1 VNDTLSP
8 VISARARQEWQQ
20 LIRDPV
26 LFLSA
31 ALIFALLALFV
42 VYPLLKVLWIS
53 VTPEGRFSLAIYRR
67 YFQESASYRPF
78 WNSLL
83 LGALVAIGGTS
94 IGYFAA
100 FALSRIRVP
109 GIRLFRALFTLPM
122 ISPPFVLAL
131 SAIMLFGRNG
141 WITTRLL
148 PASTTLSI
156 YGLPGLF
163 LVETLAYFP
172 IAFLLL
178 LGVLQSLDPNL
189 EEAAQD
195 LGASRFKVF
204 TSVTLPLSVPGILSS
219 LLLIFLTSVADFGNP
234 LILSGNFQVLS
245 VQAYLKITGEYDL
258 PGGAVVAVVLLVPAL
273 LAFLVQRYLVS
284 RKSFV
289 TVTGKPSPAR
299 LRPASPPVRAG
310 FFLACLALAFA
321 ILLFYGMMVLGSF
334 TRLWGADSSLTIAN
348 YVKTFRMSWDYIRD
362 SLFLAGLATPI
373 TGVLGIV
380 IAYLVVRK
388 RIPGRSALEFTS
400 MLTYAVPGTV
410 VGIGYI
416 LAFNSKPLLLTGTA
430 AIIILLNVF
439 RNAPMGVRAG
449 IASLLQIDRSIEEAS
464 ADLGAT
470 ASQTFRRI
478 TLPLSAPAFFS
489 GLGFSFIHCMTT
501 ISAVIFVVSGDWNL
515 ITVAILGLVEN
526 ADLSQAA
533 ALSVILIALVFAA
546 LALIRFLVGRFEAE
560 LFLEPS

>member
-1 VNDTLSP
+1 M
-8 VISARARQEWQQ
+8 ISARARQEWRQ
-20 LIRDPV
+20 LARDPV
-26 LFLSA
+26 LLSSV

-53 VTPEGRFSLAIYRR
+53 LTPKQGFSLELYRR
-67 YFQESASYRPF
+67 YFRESASYRPF

-83 LGALVAIGGTS
+83 LGALVAAGGTG

-100 FALSRIRVP
+100 FALSRIRVA
-109 GIRLFRALFTLPM
+109 GSRLFRPLFTLTM

-141 WITTRLL
+141 WITTRVLS
-148 PASTTLSI
+148 ATTTLSI
-156 YGLPGLF
+156 YGLPGLV

-204 TSVTLPLSVPGILSS
+204 TSVTLPLSMPGILSS
-219 LLLIFLTSVADFGNP
+219 LLLIFLTSIADFGNP
-234 LILSGNFQVLS
+234 LILSGDFQVLS
-245 VQAYLKITGEYDL
+245 VQAFLKITGEYDL
-258 PGGAVVAVVLLVPAL
+258 PGGAAVAAVLLVPAL
-273 LAFLVQRYLVS
+273 LAFVVQRRLIS

-299 LRPASPPVRAG
+299 LLPASPLTRAG

-321 ILLFYGMMVLGSF
+321 ILLFYGMIGFGSF
-334 TRLWGADSSLTIAN
+334 TRLWGADSTLTLAN
-348 YVKTFRMSWDYIRD
+348 YARTFRMSWDYIRD
-362 SLFLAGLATPI
+362 SLILAGIATPFS
-373 TGVLGIV
+373 GVLGIL
-380 IAYLVVRK
+380 IAYLVVRQ
-388 RIPGRSALEFTS
+388 RFPGRSVMEFTS
-400 MLTYAVPGTV
+400 LLTYAVPGTV
-410 VGIGYI
+410 VGIGYL

-439 RNAPMGVRAG
+439 RNAPLGVRAG
-449 IASLLQIDRSIEEAS
+449 IASLAQIDPSLDEAS

-470 ASQTFRRI
+470 ASQTFRKV
-478 TLPLSAPAFFS
+478 TLPLVAPAFYS

-546 LALIRFLVGRFEAE
+546 LFLIRFIVGRFEAE